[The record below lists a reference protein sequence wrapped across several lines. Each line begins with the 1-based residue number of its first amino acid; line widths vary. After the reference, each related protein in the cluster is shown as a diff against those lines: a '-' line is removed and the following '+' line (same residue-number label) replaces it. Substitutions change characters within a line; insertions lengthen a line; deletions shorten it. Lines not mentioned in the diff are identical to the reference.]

1 MRILKIIISN
11 IKDVKENAPAR
22 QHLCSL
28 SSTTNSICSSFARF
42 AARCSS
48 SKNKWNHTTT
58 FRAKRT
64 QVMFSMNAEC
74 VLARV
79 LCVRAPMCACVCA
92 FNIHAEVHMSSPGTK
107 KNVSDPT
114 DLQECRLL
122 VKLCLGSCAPVAFP
136 LVPNCSC
143 SGSKC
148 MSTRNHCKTMKGCG
162 GQPFKCFNRRRL
174 ECKRRKY
181 RRSSESAE

>member
-1 MRILKIIISN
+1 MSN

-22 QHLCSL
+22 QHLFSL
-28 SSTTNSICSSFARF
+28 SSTTNSICSNFARF

-48 SKNKWNHTTT
+48 SKNKWNRTTT

-64 QVMFSMNAEC
+64 HVMFSMNAEC

-79 LCVRAPMCACVCA
+79 LCVCVLPC
-92 FNIHAEVHMSSPGTK
+92 VHVYALSTFMLRFTCPRLAR

-148 MSTRNHCKTMKGCG
+148 MSTRNHCKTMNNSG

-174 ECKRRKY
+174 ECKRR
-181 RRSSESAE
+181 RWI